1 MAVSVLDP
9 AVVAAIDD
17 LEVAARYI
25 VEGLRTGEHR
35 SPFHGFSAEF
45 SQYRPYRP
53 GDDLK
58 YLDWKVLARTDRL
71 YTRQFRETTNL
82 SAMLVLDA
90 SASMA
95 FPSARTS
102 STGGTSSTR
111 ALEVSK
117 FAYARMIAA
126 ALAYLLV
133 QQGDAVG
140 LMTSDNGQLVYLP
153 PRGGRTHLRRLL
165 AQLSKL
171 TPAGAW
177 SPGTVIARAAEL
189 LRRRGVLL
197 MLSDFY
203 DDEAATLT
211 ELKRA
216 SRRGHE
222 AAVLQIMSRAEIEFP
237 YTGGTEFEDL
247 ESPARRIVDAAG
259 IARGY
264 RAKVAE
270 FLEGWR
276 TDARTS
282 GLDYALLTTDKP
294 LDDALRGYLI
304 RRGAGRDVTPLVGT
318 PAGPS
323 GSAN

>member
-1 MAVSVLDP
+1 MAASVLDP

-17 LEVAARYI
+17 LEVVARHI

-71 YTRQFRETTNL
+71 YTRQFKETTNL
-82 SAMLVLDA
+82 SAMLVVDA

-95 FPSARTS
+95 YPSA
-102 STGGTSSTR
+102 G
-111 ALEVSK
+111 VSK
-117 FAYARMIAA
+117 FVYARMIAA
-126 ALAYLLV
+126 AIAYLLI

-140 LMTSDNGQLVYLP
+140 LMSTQHGRLVYLP
-153 PRGGRTHLRRLL
+153 PRGGKTHLRRLL
-165 AQLSKL
+165 AELSKL
-171 TPAGAW
+171 TPSGSW

-189 LRRRGVLL
+189 LRRRGLLL

-222 AAVLQIMSRAEIEFP
+222 AAMLQVMSKPEIDFP

-247 ESPARRIVDAAG
+247 ESPARRIVDAGSIGRA
-259 IARGY
+259 Y
-264 RAKVAE
+264 RASVAE
-270 FLEGWR
+270 FLEKWR

-282 GLDYALLTTDKP
+282 GLDYALLTTDRP
-294 LDDALRGYLI
+294 PDEALRGYLI

-318 PAGPS
+318 PTGQS

>member
-1 MAVSVLDP
+1 MNTVLDP

-82 SAMLVLDA
+82 AAMLVVDA

-95 FPSARTS
+95 YPSA
-102 STGGTSSTR
+102 GAGR
-111 ALEVSK
+111 AGKTHGASK

-126 ALAYLLV
+126 ALAYLLIE
-133 QQGDAVG
+133 QGDAVG
-140 LMTSDNGQLVYLP
+140 LMTTENDRLVYLP
-153 PRGGRTHLRRLL
+153 PRGGKTHLRRVL
-165 AQLSKL
+165 AELSRL
-171 TPAGAW
+171 TPSGSW
-177 SPGTVIARAAEL
+177 TPGTVIARAAEL
-189 LRRRGVLL
+189 LRRRGLLL

-203 DDEAATLT
+203 DDELATLT

-216 SRRGHE
+216 ARRGHE
-222 AAVLQIMSRAEIEFP
+222 AAVLQVMSRPEIEFP
-237 YTGGTEFEDL
+237 YSGGTEFEDL
-247 ESPARRIVDAAG
+247 ESPARRIVDAAAIG
-259 IARGY
+259 REY
-264 RAKVAE
+264 RARVAA
-270 FLEGWR
+270 FLERWR
-276 TDARTS
+276 TDARTA
-282 GLDYALLTTDKP
+282 GLDYALLTTDRP
-294 LDDALRGYLI
+294 PDEALRGYLI

-318 PAGPS
+318 PTGQS

>member
-1 MAVSVLDP
+1 MSASLLQP
-9 AVVAAIDD
+9 AVIAAIDD
-17 LEVAARYI
+17 LEVVARHI

-95 FPSARTS
+95 YPSS
-102 STGGTSSTR
+102 GG
-111 ALEVSK
+111 AAGVSK
-117 FAYARMIAA
+117 FVYARMIAA

-140 LMTSDNGQLVYLP
+140 LMTMVDGTFVYVP
-153 PRGGRTHLRRLL
+153 PRGGRMHLRRVL
-165 AQLSKL
+165 ARMSTLEPSGTW
-171 TPAGAW
+171 TPGA
-177 SPGTVIARAAEL
+177 VIARSAEL
-189 LRRRGVLL
+189 LRRRGVILT
-197 MLSDFY
+197 LSDFY
-203 DDEAATLT
+203 DAEADTLT

-222 AAVLQIMSRAEIEFP
+222 TAILQVMSRGEIEFP
-237 YTGGTEFEDL
+237 YTGGVEFEEL
-247 ESPARRIVDAAG
+247 EGGATRLVEASS
-259 IARGY
+259 IASGY
-264 RAKVAE
+264 RARIAA
-270 FLEGWR
+270 FLERWR
-276 TDARTS
+276 TESRSS
-282 GLDYALLTTDKP
+282 GLDYALMTTDVP
-294 LDDALRGYLI
+294 PDEALRKYLI
-304 RRGAGRDVTPLVGT
+304 RRGAGRDLSPITGRQ
-318 PAGPS
+318 G
-323 GSAN
+323 

>member
-1 MAVSVLDP
+1 MSLSVLDP

-17 LEVAARYI
+17 LEVVARYI

-71 YTRQFRETTNL
+71 YTRQFKETTNL
-82 SAMLVLDA
+82 SAMLVVDA

-95 FPSARTS
+95 YPSA
-102 STGGTSSTR
+102 G
-111 ALEVSK
+111 VSK
-117 FAYARMIAA
+117 FVYARMIAA
-126 ALAYLLV
+126 AIAYLLI

-140 LMTSDNGQLVYLP
+140 LMSTQHGRLVYLP
-153 PRGGRTHLRRLL
+153 PRGGKTHLRRLL
-165 AQLSKL
+165 AELSKL
-171 TPAGAW
+171 TPSGSW

-189 LRRRGVLL
+189 LRRRGLLL

-222 AAVLQIMSRAEIEFP
+222 AAMLQVMSKPEIDFP

-247 ESPARRIVDAAG
+247 ESPARRIVDAGSIGRA
-259 IARGY
+259 Y
-264 RAKVAE
+264 RASVAE
-270 FLEGWR
+270 FLEKWR

-282 GLDYALLTTDKP
+282 GLDYALLTTDRP
-294 LDDALRGYLI
+294 PDEALRGYLI

-318 PAGPS
+318 PTGQS

>member
-1 MAVSVLDP
+1 MSASLLQP
-9 AVVAAIDD
+9 AVIAAIDD
-17 LEVAARYI
+17 LEVVARYI

-82 SAMLVLDA
+82 SAMLVIDA

-95 FPSARTS
+95 FPAD
-102 STGGTSSTR
+102 GGD
-111 ALEVSK
+111 AVSK
-117 FAYARMIAA
+117 FAYARVMAA

-140 LMTSDNGQLVYLP
+140 LITMADGRFVYVP
-153 PRGGRTHLRRLL
+153 PRGGRMHLRRVL
-165 AQLSKL
+165 ARLATLK
-171 TPAGAW
+171 PAGTW
-177 SPGTVIARAAEL
+177 TPGTVIARAAEL

-203 DDEAATLT
+203 DAQPETLR

-216 SRRGHE
+216 VTRGHE
-222 AAVLQIMSRAEIEFP
+222 AAVLQVLSRPEIDFSF
-237 YTGGTEFEDL
+237 TGGVEFEDL
-247 ESPARRIVDAAG
+247 ETGATRLVETATVADA
-259 IARGY
+259 Y
-264 RAKVAE
+264 RSRVGE
-270 FLEGWR
+270 FLAEWR
-276 TDARTS
+276 TESGRG
-282 GLDYALLTTDKP
+282 GLDYALMTTDVP

-304 RRGAGRDVTPLVGT
+304 RRGAGRDLSPITTRPT
-318 PAGPS
+318 
-323 GSAN
+323 

>member
-1 MAVSVLDP
+1 MSSVLDP
-9 AVVAAIDD
+9 KVVAAIDD

-82 SAMLVLDA
+82 AAMIVLDA

-95 FPSARTS
+95 YPAD
-102 STGGTSSTR
+102 G
-111 ALEVSK
+111 VSK
-117 FAYARMIAA
+117 FAYARILAA

-140 LMTSDNGQLVYLP
+140 LMTTVDDRLVYLP
-153 PRGGRTHLRRLL
+153 PRGGKIHLRRVL
-165 AQLSKL
+165 AELSKL

-177 SPGTVIARAAEL
+177 SPSSVVARAAEL
-189 LRRRGVLL
+189 LRRRGVIL

-203 DDEAATLT
+203 DDEGATLM

-222 AAVLQIMSRAEIEFP
+222 AAILQVMSKAEIEFP
-237 YTGGTEFEDL
+237 YAGGVEFEDL
-247 ESPARRIVDAAG
+247 EFAHRRVVDAG
-259 IARGY
+259 TIARAY
-264 RAKVAE
+264 RSQVAE
-270 FLEGWR
+270 FLERWR
-276 TDARTS
+276 AGARS
-282 GLDYALLTTDKP
+282 AGLDYALVTTDRAP
-294 LDDALRGYLI
+294 DEALRGYLL
-304 RRGAGRDVTPLVGT
+304 RRGAGRDVTPIV
-318 PAGPS
+318 S
-323 GSAN
+323 GASS

>member
-1 MAVSVLDP
+1 VLNP
-9 AVVAAIDD
+9 EVVAAIDD
-17 LEVAARYI
+17 LEVVARYI
-25 VEGLRTGEHR
+25 VEGVRTGEHR

-71 YTRQFRETTNL
+71 YTRQFKETTNL
-82 SAMLVLDA
+82 QAMLVLDT

-95 FPSARTS
+95 F
-102 STGGTSSTR
+102 GGPVT
-111 ALEVSK
+111 K
-117 FAYARMIAA
+117 FQYARVIAA

-140 LMTSDNGQLVYLP
+140 LMTTTGGKLVYLP
-153 PRGGRTHLRRLL
+153 SRGGKTHLRRLL

-171 TPAGAW
+171 EPSGEW

-189 LRRRGVLL
+189 MRRRGVLL
-197 MLSDFY
+197 ALSDFY
-203 DDEAATLT
+203 DEPEAALV

-222 AAVLQIMSRAEIEFP
+222 VGLLQILSRAEIDFP
-237 YTGGTEFEDL
+237 YSGGIEFEDL
-247 ESPARRIVDAAG
+247 ESAARRTVDAA
-259 IARGY
+259 ALQRTY
-264 RAKVAE
+264 RDRIAE

-276 TDARTS
+276 TNARGA
-282 GLDYALLTTDKP
+282 GLEHALFTTDVP
-294 LDDALRGYLI
+294 PDDALRAFLI
-304 RRGAGRDVTPLVGT
+304 RRGAGRDVSPLVGVGGGGT
-318 PAGPS
+318 R
-323 GSAN
+323 

>member
-1 MAVSVLDP
+1 VKSVLDP

-17 LEVAARYI
+17 LEVVARYI

-82 SAMLVLDA
+82 SAMLVIDA

-95 FPSARTS
+95 YPSAAVGNTKD
-102 STGGTSSTR
+102 
-111 ALEVSK
+111 VSK

-126 ALAYLLV
+126 AMAYLLV

-140 LMTSDNGQLVYLP
+140 LMTSIDGKLLYLP
-153 PRGGRTHLRRLL
+153 PRGGKTHLRRLL
-165 AQLSKL
+165 AELSKL
-171 TPAGAW
+171 TPSGSWTPSAVV
-177 SPGTVIARAAEL
+177 TRATEL
-189 LRRRGVLL
+189 LRRRGLVL

-203 DDEAATLT
+203 DDEEATLR

-216 SRRGHE
+216 SSRGHE
-222 AAVLQIMSRAEIEFP
+222 AAILQVMSKSEIEFP

-247 ESPARRIVDAAG
+247 ESPARRIVDAGAIG
-259 IARGY
+259 RTYRG
-264 RAKVAE
+264 KVAE
-270 FLEGWR
+270 FLERWR
-276 TDARTS
+276 TDARRG
-282 GLDYALLTTDKP
+282 GLDYALFTTDRP
-294 LDDALRGYLI
+294 PDDALRGYLI
-304 RRGAGRDVTPLVGT
+304 RRGAGRDVTPLVG
-318 PAGPS
+318 AS
-323 GSAN
+323 GGQTGRAN

>member
-1 MAVSVLDP
+1 MKSVLDP

-17 LEVAARYI
+17 LEVVARYI

-95 FPSARTS
+95 YPAD
-102 STGGTSSTR
+102 G
-111 ALEVSK
+111 VSK
-117 FAYARMIAA
+117 FKYARMLTA

-140 LMTSDNGQLVYLP
+140 LMTTDHGRLLYLP
-153 PRGGRTHLRRLL
+153 PRGGKMHLRRVL

-171 TPAGAW
+171 TPSGTW
-177 SPGTVIARAAEL
+177 SPGAVIARAAEL

-197 MLSDFY
+197 VLSDFY
-203 DDEAATLT
+203 DDDAATLT

-222 AAVLQIMSRAEIEFP
+222 AGILQVMSKPEIEFP
-237 YTGGTEFEDL
+237 YSGGTEFEDL
-247 ESPARRIVDAAG
+247 ESSARRVVDAAG

-264 RAKVAE
+264 RARVGE
-270 FLEGWR
+270 FLERWR
-276 TDARTS
+276 ADARGS
-282 GLDYALLTTDKP
+282 AIDYALMTTDRP
-294 LDDALRGYLI
+294 PDEALRGYLI
-304 RRGAGRDVTPLVGT
+304 RRGAGRDVTPL
-318 PAGPS
+318 AG
-323 GSAN
+323 AHH

>member
-1 MAVSVLDP
+1 MAASVLEP

-17 LEVAARYI
+17 LEVVARYI

-45 SQYRPYRP
+45 SQYRPYRQ

-71 YTRQFRETTNL
+71 YTRQFKETTNL
-82 SAMLVLDA
+82 SAMLVIDA

-95 FPSARTS
+95 YPSA
-102 STGGTSSTR
+102 GANR
-111 ALEVSK
+111 AGQTNGVSK

-140 LMTSDNGQLVYLP
+140 LMTSVGGKLIYLP
-153 PRGGRTHLRRLL
+153 PRGGKTHLRRLL
-165 AQLSKL
+165 AELARL
-171 TPAGAW
+171 TPAGSWTPSAVV
-177 SPGTVIARAAEL
+177 TRATEL
-189 LRRRGVLL
+189 LRRRGVVI

-203 DDEAATLT
+203 DDEEATLR

-216 SRRGHE
+216 ARRGHE
-222 AAVLQIMSRAEIEFP
+222 SAILQVMSKAEIEFP

-247 ESPARRIVDAAG
+247 ESPARRIVDAAAIG
-259 IARGY
+259 RGY
-264 RAKVAE
+264 RARVAE
-270 FLEGWR
+270 FLERWR
-276 TDARTS
+276 TGARS
-282 GLDYALLTTDKP
+282 GGLDYALFTTDRP
-294 LDDALRGYLI
+294 PDEALRGYLI
-304 RRGAGRDVTPLVGT
+304 RRGAGRDVTPLVGST
-318 PAGPS
+318 GQT
-323 GSAN
+323 GRAN

>member
-1 MAVSVLDP
+1 MSLSVLDP

-17 LEVAARYI
+17 LEVVARYI

-71 YTRQFRETTNL
+71 YTRQFKETTNL
-82 SAMLVLDA
+82 SAMLVVDA

-95 FPSARTS
+95 YPQN
-102 STGGTSSTR
+102 G
-111 ALEVSK
+111 VSK

-140 LMTSDNGQLVYLP
+140 LMTSVDGKLIYLP
-153 PRGGRTHLRRLL
+153 PRGGKTHLRRLL
-165 AQLSKL
+165 AELAKL
-171 TPAGAW
+171 KPSGSWTP
-177 SPGTVIARAAEL
+177 SSVVTRATEL
-189 LRRRGVLL
+189 LRRRGVVL

-203 DDEAATLT
+203 DDEEATLR

-216 SRRGHE
+216 ARRGHE
-222 AAVLQIMSRAEIEFP
+222 SAILQIMSKAEIEFP

-247 ESPARRIVDAAG
+247 ESPARRIVDAAAIG
-259 IARGY
+259 RGY

-270 FLEGWR
+270 FLERWR
-276 TDARTS
+276 TDARS
-282 GLDYALLTTDKP
+282 GGLDYALFTTDRP
-294 LDDALRGYLI
+294 PDEALRGYLI
-304 RRGAGRDVTPLVGT
+304 RRGAGRDVTPLVGAT
-318 PAGPS
+318 GGQTGRS
-323 GSAN
+323 N

>member
-1 MAVSVLDP
+1 MSLSVLDP

-17 LEVAARYI
+17 LQVVARYI

-71 YTRQFRETTNL
+71 YTRQFKETTNL
-82 SAMLVLDA
+82 SAMLVIDA

-95 FPSARTS
+95 FPVGGSA
-102 STGGTSSTR
+102 G
-111 ALEVSK
+111 AVSK

-140 LMTSDNGQLVYLP
+140 LMTSVNGKLVYLP
-153 PRGGRTHLRRLL
+153 PRGGKTHLRRLL
-165 AQLSKL
+165 AELAKL
-171 TPAGAW
+171 TPSGSWTPSAVV
-177 SPGTVIARAAEL
+177 TRATEL
-189 LRRRGVLL
+189 LRRRGLVL

-203 DDEAATLT
+203 DDEDATLR

-222 AAVLQIMSRAEIEFP
+222 AAILQVISKPEIEFP
-237 YTGGTEFEDL
+237 YSGGTQFEDL
-247 ESPARRIVDAAG
+247 ESPERRIVDAAT
-259 IARGY
+259 IARAY
-264 RAKVAE
+264 RGKVAE
-270 FLEGWR
+270 FLERWR
-276 TDARTS
+276 TDARS
-282 GLDYALLTTDKP
+282 GGLDYALFTTDRP
-294 LDDALRGYLI
+294 PDDALRGYLI
-304 RRGAGRDVTPLVGT
+304 RRGAGRDVTPLVGST
-318 PAGPS
+318 GGQTGRS
-323 GSAN
+323 N

>member
-1 MAVSVLDP
+1 MAASVLDP

-17 LEVAARYI
+17 LEVVARYI

-71 YTRQFRETTNL
+71 YTRQFKETTNL

-90 SASMA
+90 SASMGYPGPGA
-95 FPSARTS
+95 GKTNEA
-102 STGGTSSTR
+102 
-111 ALEVSK
+111 SK

-126 ALAYLLV
+126 AIAYLLV

-140 LMTSDNGQLVYLP
+140 LISSDNGRLVYLP
-153 PRGGRTHLRRLL
+153 PRGGKTHLRRLL
-165 AQLSKL
+165 AELSKL
-171 TPAGAW
+171 KPSGAW
-177 SPGTVIARAAEL
+177 SPSTIITRAAEL
-189 LRRRGVLL
+189 LRRRGLLL

-203 DDEAATLT
+203 DEDAATLT

-222 AAVLQIMSRAEIEFP
+222 VAMLQIMSRAEIEFP

-247 ESPARRIVDAAG
+247 ESAGRRIVDAAS
-259 IARGY
+259 IAREY
-264 RAKVAE
+264 RGKIAE
-270 FLEGWR
+270 FLEQWR
-276 TDARTS
+276 TNARTS
-282 GLDYALLTTDKP
+282 AIDYALLTTDRP
-294 LDDALRGYLI
+294 PDDALRGYLI
-304 RRGAGRDVTPLVGT
+304 RRGAGRDLTPLVGT
-318 PAGPS
+318 PVGQS
-323 GSAN
+323 GSSS